1 MLFRYLAEYV
11 YVRRIVISVSKV
23 FNKYE
28 GNNNLYSIKIICTFE
43 GKFRSKVI
51 ISNNMIIISKQVII
65 M

>member
-28 GNNNLYSIKIICTFE
+28 GNNNLYLRI
-43 GKFRSKVI
+43 
-51 ISNNMIIISKQVII
+51 Q
-65 M
+65 

>member
-51 ISNNMIIISKQVII
+51 IISNNMIIISK
-65 M
+65 